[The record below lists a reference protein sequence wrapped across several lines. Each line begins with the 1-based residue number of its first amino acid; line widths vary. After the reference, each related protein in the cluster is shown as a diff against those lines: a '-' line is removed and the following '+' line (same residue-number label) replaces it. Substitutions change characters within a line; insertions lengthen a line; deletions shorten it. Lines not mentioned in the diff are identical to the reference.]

1 LSSGPGVRSPGPPPP
16 GSAESR
22 ASVQLGTEPKRGPS
36 EAPRG
41 FPRKRFFRITAYD
54 RLKFYE
60 HFAKTIFRP
69 CEQSYTDADSKSA
82 QIYKYR
88 AFQVPPTQER
98 PIENRPG
105 GGGNIDTEA
114 AVRASPD
121 GYTLLYVTTANAI
134 NATLYDKLNFNFIRD
149 IAPVATISRNT
160 YVMVVHPSMP
170 AKTVPEFT
178 SYAKAHPR
186 KVNIASAGTGSPPHV
201 SGELFKMMTGVDM
214 VHVPYRSGGPALI
227 DLLGGQVQVYF
238 ASTVSSIGYIRA
250 GRLARSR

>member
-1 LSSGPGVRSPGPPPP
+1 MSSGPGVRSPGPPPP

-60 HFAKTIFRP
+60 HFAKTIFRS

-98 PIENRPG
+98 PMTLADCDSDGRQIAPSRAHRAPWPG
-105 GGGNIDTEA
+105 DTRYRLVSVSSVMLCVSIQSPALRGSGLSAALRAVIQQALSAKSGGRIGSSMGATAPARRECA
-114 AVRASPD
+114 GAGLAPRASC
-121 GYTLLYVTTANAI
+121 
-134 NATLYDKLNFNFIRD
+134 
-149 IAPVATISRNT
+149 
-160 YVMVVHPSMP
+160 PS
-170 AKTVPEFT
+170 
-178 SYAKAHPR
+178 
-186 KVNIASAGTGSPPHV
+186 
-201 SGELFKMMTGVDM
+201 EL
-214 VHVPYRSGGPALI
+214 
-227 DLLGGQVQVYF
+227 
-238 ASTVSSIGYIRA
+238 
-250 GRLARSR
+250 